1 METVG
6 SALVYLGLATALA
19 GVVNLVR
26 PVRRLGVRRRRTGA
40 ALLAGGLLAVGAAM
54 ALPARTVRAA
64 AAASHL
70 DEFLPSWEFQE
81 RHTIRIHAPLER
93 VDRAVR
99 EVTADEIHLFRTL
112 TWIRH
117 PGRPWVSRRESIL
130 APPGQQPILDVAL
143 RTTFLRLADEPGK
156 ELVVGTIVCCRRS
169 GVRDPQAFARLQDPG
184 FAKAGMNFLMAD
196 EGGGWTRLSTET
208 RVHGTDAH
216 ARRRFA
222 AYWRTIYPGSALIRV
237 MWLRAIKA
245 RAEKEAV

>member
-1 METVG
+1 VETVG
-6 SALVYLGLATALA
+6 SALVYLGLVVTLA
-19 GVVNLVR
+19 GVINVIR
-26 PVRRLGVRRRRTGA
+26 PLRCLGVQRRRTGA
-40 ALLAGGLLAVGAAM
+40 ALLAGGLVLVVAAM
-54 ALPARTVRAA
+54 ALPARTVQVA
-64 AAASHL
+64 AAASRL

-81 RHTIRIHAPLER
+81 RHTIRIHAPLGR

-99 EVTADEIHLFRTL
+99 EVTADEIRLFRTL

-117 PGRPWVSRRESIL
+117 PGRSWGPSRPSIL
-130 APPGQQPILDVAL
+130 APPVNQPILDVAL
-143 RTTFLRLADEPGK
+143 STTFLRLADEPRK

-169 GVRDPQAFARLQDPG
+169 GVRDVDGFARLQDPG

-245 RAEKEAV
+245 RAEREAV